1 MFFTYKY
8 IIFAKTSFLK
18 VFCNLLVMNI
28 GKQIAD
34 LRKQKGI
41 SRDELGK
48 EIGTSGAVIGRYERE
63 EITPSVEIAN
73 KIAKALEVSLDYLVG
88 NTDLELT
95 DKLMNRI
102 KEVARMT
109 EKDKDYVYALID
121 AFIAKN
127 KLKGLI

>member
-1 MFFTYKY
+1 
-8 IIFAKTSFLK
+8 
-18 VFCNLLVMNI
+18 MNI

-34 LRKQKGI
+34 LRKKQGI

-48 EIGTSGAVIGRYERE
+48 QVGASGAVIGRYERE

-73 KIAKALEVSLDYLVG
+73 KIAKALGISLDYLVG
-88 NTDLELT
+88 NTDLEIT
-95 DKLMNRI
+95 DNLMRRI
-102 KEVARMT
+102 KEVAKMT
-109 EKDKDYVYALID
+109 DKDKDYVYTLID

>member
-1 MFFTYKY
+1 MAHHIPVT
-8 IIFAKTSFLK
+8 TSFK
-18 VFCNLLVMNI
+18 R
-28 GKQIAD
+28 G
-34 LRKQKGI
+34 RWGE
-41 SRDELGK
+41 ELGK
-48 EIGTSGAVIGRYERE
+48 GVGTSGAVIGRYERE

-73 KIAKALEVSLDYLVG
+73 KMAKALEVSLDYLVG

-109 EKDKDYVYALID
+109 DKDKDYVYTLID

>member
-8 IIFAKTSFLK
+8 AIFVKTSFLK

-34 LRKQKGI
+34 LRKQKGV

-48 EIGTSGAVIGRYERE
+48 EVGTSGAVIGRYERE

-73 KIAKALEVSLDYLVG
+73 KMAKALGVSLDYLVG

-109 EKDKDYVYALID
+109 DKDKDYVYTLID

-127 KLKGLI
+127 KLKGLV

>member
-8 IIFAKTSFLK
+8 TIFVKTSLLK

-34 LRKQKGI
+34 LRKQKGV
-41 SRDELGK
+41 SREELGK
-48 EIGTSGAVIGRYERE
+48 KVGTSGAVIGRYERDE
-63 EITPSVEIAN
+63 MIPSIDTAK
-73 KIAKALEVSLDYLVG
+73 KIAKALGVSLDYLVG

-109 EKDKDYVYALID
+109 EKDKDYVYTLID

-127 KLKGLI
+127 KLKGLV

>member
-1 MFFTYKY
+1 
-8 IIFAKTSFLK
+8 
-18 VFCNLLVMNI
+18 MNF
-28 GKQIAD
+28 GKKIAD
-34 LRKQKGI
+34 LRKQKGEN
-41 SRDELGK
+41 REELGK
-48 EIGTSGAVIGRYERE
+48 KVGTSGAVIGRYERE

-73 KIAKALEVSLDYLVG
+73 KIAKALGVSLDYLVG

-102 KEVARMT
+102 KEIASMSD
-109 EKDKDYVYALID
+109 KDQDYVYTLID

>member
-1 MFFTYKY
+1 
-8 IIFAKTSFLK
+8 
-18 VFCNLLVMNI
+18 MNI

-34 LRKQKGI
+34 LRKQKSV
-41 SRDELGK
+41 SREELGK
-48 EIGTSGAVIGRYERE
+48 KVGTSGAVIGRYERE

-73 KIAKALEVSLDYLVG
+73 KMAKALEVSLDYLVG

-109 EKDKDYVYALID
+109 EKDKDYVYTLID

-127 KLKGLI
+127 KLKGLV

>member
-1 MFFTYKY
+1 
-8 IIFAKTSFLK
+8 
-18 VFCNLLVMNI
+18 MNI

-34 LRKQKGI
+34 LRKQKGV

-48 EIGTSGAVIGRYERE
+48 EVGTSGAVIGRYERE

-73 KIAKALEVSLDYLVG
+73 KIAKALGVSLDYLVG

-102 KEVARMT
+102 KEVACMT
-109 EKDKDYVYALID
+109 EKDKDYVYTLID

-127 KLKGLI
+127 KLKGLV

>member
-1 MFFTYKY
+1 MK
-8 IIFAKTSFLK
+8 IGRK
-18 VFCNLLVMNI
+18 V
-28 GKQIAD
+28 AD
-34 LRKQKGI
+34 LRKDKGI
-41 SRDELGK
+41 SREELGK
-48 EIGTSGAVIGRYERE
+48 KVGTSGAVIGRYERE

-73 KIAKALEVSLDYLVG
+73 KMAKALEVSLDYLVG

-109 EKDKDYVYALID
+109 YKDQDYVYTLID

-127 KLKGLI
+127 KLKGLV